1 MSLESPDNTLNVRN
15 AVLKVSRVEMNTL
28 SANTVT
34 SDLTVS
40 GNTTVSSNLT
50 VSGNVQVGTANLF
63 VDTVSS
69 NIGVGTNLPLAKLD
83 VKGDIGLVGKLRL
96 TNTANTAQNVEL
108 SVGNR
113 SNAYTK
119 INKLF
124 SDITG
129 IGETDRMGTCIAIS
143 GDGKVIAASAPYDE
157 AGAGAVYIFT
167 QNSLGEWNRHQK
179 FADGDENFGG
189 YNFSMTYPSPE
200 SLSLSNDGSILV
212 VGNQFSNQGGPGD
225 GGMAVIYTRV
235 GATWSLTQ
243 KIFSS
248 DIATSAYFGSGVD
261 VSGDGSTIVVG
272 APGDN
277 GGTSGQGAAYTF
289 EKVGGTWTQLQKLV
303 QSDTRGSG
311 FFGSKVRLSDDG
323 TTLVAGAY
331 GHDEP
336 YSGAANNTGAAYIF
350 EKGGGG
356 STWSQT
362 LKLYPTLGGTDN
374 GGGEFGHGLDISG
387 DGNVI
392 AVGAPRDDTTRS
404 DGGSVYMYV
413 KTGAAWSASPTQV
426 ITPANLEAVVS
437 DAYYLGWS
445 IALSQN
451 GEHMVVGAVGDDG
464 PTLYGG
470 PTAANAG
477 AIHLYKR
484 TNGVW
489 TYVKEQRSGQDL
501 FASLSGGTMAF
512 GVGYSV
518 AMSHDGQIYLTGSPH
533 EEQYHR
539 GDVGSVLVYNEQI
552 YLERTG
558 YLDVSSNFIAR
569 NPVFFVATN
578 NRLTFDAGT
587 VGTAENIF
595 YVFNV
600 VNLNVGGG
608 YDPQTGIFTAPI
620 TGYYKFDYNAATD
633 NSGTV
638 WYTTSFIKNGLR
650 VQPGNRSTALQS
662 NMGNLSGQ
670 IVIDLEAGD
679 TLAVVVTRGF
689 MDKPGGSFTGFYL
702 SA

>member
-1 MSLESPDNTLNVRN
+1 MSVEGNEGFLEIPN
-15 AVLKVSRVEMNTL
+15 ASLR
-28 SANTVT
+28 
-34 SDLTVS
+34 
-40 GNTTVSSNLT
+40 
-50 VSGNVQVGTANLF
+50 VSGNVHAEGIKLGVVELIPSYDLASVSNVGNTTSN
-63 VDTVSS
+63 TVQFTNPTTSLVASS
-69 NIGVGTNLPLAKLD
+69 NIVML
-83 VKGDIGLVGKLRL
+83 
-96 TNTANTAQNVEL
+96 NTANTAQNVEL

-119 INKLF
+119 MTKLF

-129 IGETDRMGTCIAIS
+129 IGTDDRMGACIAIS
-143 GDGKVIAASAPYDE
+143 GDGKVIVGSAPYDE

-167 QNSLGEWNRHQK
+167 QNSLGEWQRVQK
-179 FADGDENFGG
+179 VSDGDENFGG
-189 YNFSMTYPSPE
+189 YNFHGSYPSPE

-212 VGNQFSNQGGPGD
+212 VGNQYSNQSGVGD

-248 DIATSAYFGSGVD
+248 DIVASDYFGSGVD

-272 APGDN
+272 APAEDP
-277 GGTSGQGAAYTF
+277 GGTGNQGSAYIF
-289 EKVGGTWTQLQKLV
+289 QKVGGTWTQVQKLV
-303 QSDTRGSG
+303 QSDSLSNG

-323 TTLVAGAY
+323 TTLVVGAY

-336 YSGAANNTGAAYIF
+336 YVGAAGNTGAAYIF

-356 STWSQT
+356 TWSQT
-362 LKLYPTLGGTDN
+362 LKLYPTLGGTGN

-437 DAYYLGWS
+437 DNYHLGWS

-451 GEHMVVGAVGDDG
+451 GEHMVVGAIGDDG
-464 PTLYGG
+464 PTLLGG
-470 PTAANAG
+470 AAQSNAG

-489 TYVKEQRSGQDL
+489 TYVKEQRSGQNVSTSFDG
-501 FASLSGGTMAF
+501 ATMAF
-512 GVGYSV
+512 GVGYCV

-533 EEQYHR
+533 EEIYTTSN
-539 GDVGSVLVYNEQI
+539 VGSVLVYNEKI

-558 YLDVSSNFIAR
+558 RLNVNSNFIAQ
-569 NPVFFVATN
+569 NPVFFVATS
-578 NRLTFDAGT
+578 NRVTFDAGT
-587 VGTAENIF
+587 SGTTSTIIF
-595 YVFNV
+595 AFNV
-600 VNLNVGGG
+600 VNINVGEG
-608 YDPQTGIFTAPI
+608 YDPQTGVFTAPI
-620 TGYYKFDYNAATD
+620 TGYYKFDYNVSTNND
-633 NSGTV
+633 GTTR
-638 WYTTSFIKNGLR
+638 WYITSFVKNGLR
-650 VQPGNRSTALQS
+650 VQASNTSTGYHTQ
-662 NMGNLSGQ
+662 MGNLSGQ

-679 TLAVVVTRGF
+679 TLAVAVIKGF
-689 MDKPGGSFTGFYL
+689 IDKPGGTFTGFYL

>member
-1 MSLESPDNTLNVRN
+1 MSVEGNEGFLEIPN
-15 AVLKVSRVEMNTL
+15 ASLR
-28 SANTVT
+28 
-34 SDLTVS
+34 
-40 GNTTVSSNLT
+40 
-50 VSGNVQVGTANLF
+50 VSGNVHAEGIKLGVVELIPSYDLASVSNVGNTTSN
-63 VDTVSS
+63 TVQFTNPTTSLVASS
-69 NIGVGTNLPLAKLD
+69 NIVML
-83 VKGDIGLVGKLRL
+83 
-96 TNTANTAQNVEL
+96 NTANTAQNVEL

-119 INKLF
+119 MTKLF

-129 IGETDRMGTCIAIS
+129 IGESDRMGTCIAIS

-157 AGAGAVYIFT
+157 SGAGAVYIFT
-167 QNSLGEWNRHQK
+167 QNSLGEWQRVQK
-179 FADGDENFGG
+179 VSDGDENFGG
-189 YNFSMTYPSPE
+189 YNFSQTHSSPE

-212 VGNQFSNQGGPGD
+212 VGNQFSNQGGVTD
-225 GGMAVIYTRV
+225 GGMAVIYTKV

-248 DIATSAYFGSGVD
+248 DIVASDYFGSGVD

-277 GGTSGQGAAYTF
+277 GATSGQGAAYTF

-303 QSDTRGSG
+303 QSDTLGSG
-311 FFGSKVRLSDDG
+311 YFGSRVRLSDDG
-323 TTLVAGAY
+323 TTLIVGAY
-331 GHDEP
+331 GHNEP
-336 YSGAANNTGAAYIF
+336 YSGAADNTGAAYIF
-350 EKGGGG
+350 EKGGG
-356 STWSQT
+356 TWSQT
-362 LKLYPTLGGTDN
+362 LKLYPTTASGPG

-404 DGGSVYMYV
+404 NAGMVFIYV
-413 KTGAAWSASPTQV
+413 KSGGTWSATPTQV
-426 ITPANLEAVVS
+426 ITPANLVAVVS
-437 DAYYLGWS
+437 DDYYLGWS

-451 GEHMVVGAVGDDG
+451 GEHMVVGAIGDDG
-464 PTLYGG
+464 PTLLGG
-470 PTAANAG
+470 PAASDAG

-489 TYVKEQRSGQDL
+489 TYVKEQRSGQNI
-501 FASLSGGTMAF
+501 STSVSGGAMAF
-512 GVGYSV
+512 GVGYCV
-518 AMSHDGQIYLTGSPH
+518 AMSHDGQMYLTGSPH
-533 EEQYHR
+533 EEQYHVSN
-539 GDVGSVLVYNEQI
+539 VGSVLVYNEKI

-578 NRLTFDAGT
+578 NRLTFNAGT
-587 VGTAENIF
+587 TGTTSTII

-633 NSGTV
+633 NAGTV

-650 VQPGNRSTALQS
+650 VQPGNMSTALQS

-679 TLAVVVTRGF
+679 TFAVVVIIGF

>member
-1 MSLESPDNTLNVRN
+1 LGVVELIPSYDLASVSNV
-15 AVLKVSRVEMNTL
+15 
-28 SANTVT
+28 
-34 SDLTVS
+34 
-40 GNTTVSSNLT
+40 GNTTSNT
-50 VSGNVQVGTANLF
+50 VQFTNPTTSLVA
-63 VDTVSS
+63 SS
-69 NIGVGTNLPLAKLD
+69 NIVML
-83 VKGDIGLVGKLRL
+83 
-96 TNTANTAQNVEL
+96 NTANTAQNVEL

-119 INKLF
+119 MTKLF

-129 IGETDRMGTCIAIS
+129 IGTDDRMGACIAIS
-143 GDGKVIAASAPYDE
+143 GDGKVIVGSAPYDE

-167 QNSLGEWNRHQK
+167 QNSLGEWQRVQK
-179 FADGDENFGG
+179 VSDGDEKFGG
-189 YNFSMTYPSPE
+189 YNFDGNYPSPE

-212 VGNQFSNQGGPGD
+212 VGNEYSAQSGMGYD
-225 GGMAVIYTRV
+225 GGMAVIYTKV

-248 DIATSAYFGSGVD
+248 DIAQSDYFGSGVD

-277 GGTSGQGAAYTF
+277 GATSGQGAAYIF
-289 EKVGGTWTQLQKLV
+289 QKVGGTWTQVQKLV
-303 QSDTRGSG
+303 QSDTLGSG
-311 FFGSKVRLSDDG
+311 FFGSRVRLSDDG
-323 TTLVAGAY
+323 TTLVVGAY
-331 GHDEP
+331 RHDEP
-336 YSGAANNTGAAYIF
+336 YSGAADNTGAAYIF

-356 STWSQT
+356 TWSQT
-362 LKLYPTLGGTDN
+362 LKLYPTLGGTNN

-392 AVGAPRDDTTRS
+392 AVGAPRDDTTRT

-426 ITPANLEAVVS
+426 ITPVNLEAVVS
-437 DAYYLGWS
+437 DNYHLGWS

-451 GEHMVVGAVGDDG
+451 GEHMVVGAIGDDG
-464 PTLYGG
+464 PTLLGG
-470 PTAANAG
+470 PAASNAG

-489 TYVKEQRSGQDL
+489 TYVKEQRSGQDIS
-501 FASLSGGTMAF
+501 ASVSGTGMAF
-512 GVGYSV
+512 GVGYCV

-533 EEQYHR
+533 EEQYHVSN
-539 GDVGSVLVYNEQI
+539 VGSVLVYNEKI

-558 YLDVSSNFIAR
+558 YLDVSSNFIAQ

-578 NRLTFDAGT
+578 NRLYFDAGT
-587 VGTAENIF
+587 SGTALNII

-633 NSGTV
+633 NSGIL
-638 WYTTSFIKNGLR
+638 WYNTSFIKNGLR
-650 VQPGNRSTALQS
+650 VQPGNMSTALQS

-679 TLAVVVTRGF
+679 TFAVVVIRGY